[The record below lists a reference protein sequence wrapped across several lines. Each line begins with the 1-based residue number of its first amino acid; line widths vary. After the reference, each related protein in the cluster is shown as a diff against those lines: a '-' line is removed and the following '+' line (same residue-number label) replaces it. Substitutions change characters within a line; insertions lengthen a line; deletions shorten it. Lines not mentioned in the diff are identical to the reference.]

1 MNQMVS
7 LLQMVMG
14 VERKSWLSETLDLGS
29 VSTQLPHGSWTM
41 KDSLPW
47 LSSTYFLSSWPLPP
61 SPALSGLL
69 ISLLSLFFPTP
80 SRGEKYS
87 SSPGKAALSQHCYF
101 FFSQWHLLYFWY
113 YCFKA
118 PCRTFLMGLGF
129 LETQKPDKLSL
140 FWKSSFT
147 EAMNHKDYLLKWRG
161 KQEGWK

>member
-1 MNQMVS
+1 MVS

-41 KDSLPW
+41 KDSLMW

-69 ISLLSLFFPTP
+69 ISLLSLFFSTP

-101 FFSQWHLLYFWY
+101 FFFSVALAVFLILLLQSTLQNFLNG
-113 YCFKA
+113 FRLFGNTKA
-118 PCRTFLMGLGF
+118 RQTVSVLEKFL
-129 LETQKPDKLSL
+129 
-140 FWKSSFT
+140 
-147 EAMNHKDYLLKWRG
+147 H
-161 KQEGWK
+161 